1 MENLTQL
8 ERVFIQL
15 LRELNT
21 QQQQDV
27 LRVLEAL
34 SGSQRKE

>member
-8 ERVFIQL
+8 ERAFIDL
-15 LRELNT
+15 LRQLNP

-34 SGSQRKE
+34 SSRQRKG

>member
-8 ERVFIQL
+8 ELVFIQL
-15 LRELNT
+15 LRELDA

-34 SGSQRKE
+34 SGSQRKG